1 MRFRIATKDLNAI
14 NTTVAKALSSHTA
27 VSILEGVYIEAIG
40 KEVLFKCTDLSLQI
54 ETIVNADVEEEGGIV
69 LPGRLFMD
77 IMRRMPGE
85 STLISTQ
92 KQKSFL
98 ESDRAKFN
106 IQGDRIEDYHS
117 MPPVKKEVSFKIR
130 MDVFKEMIRQSI
142 FATAQDESKPILT
155 GVLAEITNQ
164 DFTMVALDGYRLA
177 MIKRNVS
184 GGEEKNVVIPAKS
197 LLEIGRILDD
207 TDQMLNL
214 TFSRTHILIDMGQ
227 TKITTRLLDGE
238 FIKYKQILPTDH
250 LLRVRVNREEL
261 LESIERVALIAR
273 EEKSNLVRFSLEKE
287 KMEISANCEMG
298 RANEEIEVQCMGDP
312 LEIAFN
318 AKYFSDVLKALDDD
332 YIFMDMNNGISP
344 CVVRPIEGEEYYYL
358 ILPVRLFS

>member
-1 MRFRIATKDLNAI
+1 MRFRIPTKDLIAI
-14 NTTVAKALSSHTA
+14 NTTVSKALSAHTT

-54 ETIVNADVEEEGGIV
+54 ETIVEADVEEEGGIV

-77 IMRRMPGE
+77 IARRMPGE
-85 STLISTQ
+85 ETLISTE
-92 KQKSFL
+92 KQKAYI

-106 IQGDRIEDYHS
+106 VQGNRIEDYHT
-117 MPPVKKEVSFKIR
+117 MPPVKKEVSVKIR
-130 MDVFKEMIRQSI
+130 MDEFKDMIRQCI

-155 GVLAEITNQ
+155 GVLVEIKQN
-164 DFTMVALDGYRLA
+164 DLTMVALDGFRLA
-177 MIKRNVS
+177 MIKRGVN
-184 GGEEKNVVIPAKS
+184 GGEEKNVVVPAKS
-197 LLEIGRILDD
+197 LVEIGRILDES
-207 TDQMLNL
+207 DQVISV
-214 TFSRTHILIDMGQ
+214 TFSRTHILIDMGH

-250 LLRVRVNREEL
+250 LLRVRINRVEL

-273 EEKSNLVRFSLEKE
+273 EEKSNLIRFLFDKE
-287 KMEISANCEMG
+287 KLEISANCEMG
-298 RANEEIEVQCMGDP
+298 RANEEIEVQCIGDP

-318 AKYFSDVLKALDDD
+318 AKYFSDVLKALSDE
-332 YIFMDMNNGISP
+332 YIFLDMNNGVSP
-344 CVVRPIEGEEYYYL
+344 CVLRPIEGENYYYL